1 MNTTVTLEA
10 TEVEGEVA
18 GQEAVVELA
27 LDTLALVGG
36 GEAGILWH

>member
-1 MNTTVTLEA
+1 MNTTVTLDA

-36 GEAGILWH
+36 GECVTVWH